1 MYKNIFSP
9 FDSAKNCKFFPPDFF
24 TDFPIEK
31 QKSQSIETK
40 KNEQIVEKIIP
51 EKINTT
57 KSSKSITI
65 DLQQEYEED
74 KEILDLLEGK
84 RNYIF
89 FYFFYI

>member
-1 MYKNIFSP
+1 M
-9 FDSAKNCKFFPPDFF
+9 
-24 TDFPIEK
+24 
-31 QKSQSIETK
+31 
-40 KNEQIVEKIIP
+40 P
-51 EKINTT
+51 EKIVTN

-89 FYFFYI
+89 L